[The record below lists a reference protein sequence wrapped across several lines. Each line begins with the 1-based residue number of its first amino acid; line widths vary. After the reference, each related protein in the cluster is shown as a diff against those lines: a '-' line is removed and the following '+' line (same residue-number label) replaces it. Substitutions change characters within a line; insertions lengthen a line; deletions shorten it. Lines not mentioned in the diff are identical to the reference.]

1 MTIQTQLRTPA
12 QIGKLSDD
20 ALLDYLAGMADEI
33 QAVKERQEAL
43 WAARI
48 DVYQE
53 ARRRVPA
60 ITHGRLAD
68 AARVSEV
75 AIITKLRQLEERAE
89 AATG

>member
-1 MTIQTQLRTPA
+1 MATRLRTA
-12 QIGKLSDD
+12 EQISQLSDD
-20 ALLDYLAGMADEI
+20 ALLDYLGALADEI
-33 QAVKERQEAL
+33 EAVKERQETL

-48 DVYQE
+48 DVYQD
-53 ARRRVPA
+53 ARRRDPA

-89 AATG
+89 AGTG